1 MLKFYNLKTHTMIFI
16 QNFLYT
22 PGGENESGTDASH
35 NNEDKAENS
44 PLPSEINDDNEDK
57 PVVEK
62 IKEALQDW
70 SNKDQ
75 ADQEFD
81 DTRV

>member
-1 MLKFYNLKTHTMIFI
+1 MIYL
-16 QNFLYT
+16 QNFLYN
-22 PGGENESGTDASH
+22 PGGENESGTNASA
-35 NNEDKAENS
+35 NNEDKTESS
-44 PLPSEINDDNEDK
+44 PLSSENNEDK
-57 PVVEK
+57 EEKPVIEK
-62 IKEALQDW
+62 IKEELQAW